1 MPTMIKCDHTKNL
14 KKLILKWGEI
24 PVDDN
29 SLKGTIKIVNHR
41 KYQFTSEIDI
51 VFEGK
56 ILVIVNAR
64 ETWIDY
70 SFSNNHKVSK
80 IKLNRYLRRKCY
92 SHIKHRLNYFDI
104 LIRHNTDIKKINWK

>member
-29 SLKGTIKIVNHR
+29 FLKGTIKMVNHR

-56 ILVIVNAR
+56 IFVTINGR
-64 ETWIDY
+64 ESWIDS
-70 SFSNNHKVSK
+70 SFLTNRRVS
-80 IKLNRYLRRKCY
+80 IVRLNKFFRRKCY
-92 SHIKHRLNYFDI
+92 SYIKHRLNYFDI
-104 LIRHNTDIKKINWK
+104 LIRYNTDIKKINWK

>member
-24 PVDDN
+24 PVDDS
-29 SLKGTIKIVNHR
+29 SLKGTIKMVNHR

-51 VFEGK
+51 VFEGE
-56 ILVIVNAR
+56 IFATINGR
-64 ETWIDY
+64 ESWIDS
-70 SFSNNHKVSK
+70 SFVTSHKVS
-80 IKLNRYLRRKCY
+80 IVKLNKFFRRKCY